1 MTRIKAVEV
10 FIENQIL
17 NAITRRKEFIKEN
30 PEAKAILEKFKGS
43 TTNQL
48 EKDSIEESLN
58 LTNIDY
64 KDIFR
69 VVVRPTA
76 NGQRQILLPSSRSMS
91 LVLHFD
97 LNNDNRYSTI
107 REKVLKEG
115 KYREIKE
122 KVKDRVEKK
131 KKLEEKANVKK
142 EL

>member
-17 NAITRRKEFIKEN
+17 NAIIRRDQFIEEQ
-30 PEAKAILEKFKGS
+30 PGAKAVLDKFKGS

-48 EKDSIEESLN
+48 EKVFTEKSLN
-58 LTNIDY
+58 LTNMDY
-64 KDIFR
+64 KDILR

>member
-1 MTRIKAVEV
+1 MTRIKAVEF
-10 FIENQIL
+10 FIEDQIL

-58 LTNIDY
+58 LTNINY
-64 KDIFR
+64 KDILR
-69 VVVRPTA
+69 VVERLTDDRLRIFLV
-76 NGQRQILLPSSRSMS
+76 PSTRSMS
-91 LVLHFD
+91 FVLHFD
-97 LNNDNRYSTI
+97 LVNDISYSMI